1 PRLASCTS
9 GVRLESTVPYFSCML
24 AKIVRAS
31 MRVFCED
38 STATKPAPVDAVAA
52 EASFFGTGVLAGA
65 DLVTTGGAFLTGA
78 TGSAAAGGGILAA
91 DATLTGGCCCT
102 ALTGGAAGGGSWT
115 RAAEGG
121 AWRGS

>member
-1 PRLASCTS
+1 
-9 GVRLESTVPYFSCML
+9 ML
-24 AKIVRAS
+24 SKIFRAS

-38 STATKPAPVDAVAA
+38 STATNPAPVDAVAAEA

-65 DLVTTGGAFLTGA
+65 DLVTTGAFLTGA
-78 TGSAAAGGGILAA
+78 TGSAATGGGMLAA

-102 ALTGGAAGGGSWT
+102 ALTGGPAGGGSWT

-121 AWRGS
+121 